1 MGFETAVQEVIYST
15 LSADE
20 ALTSKVEGIFDA
32 VPQLSRECGK
42 VQQQKF
48 PYVTIGEAIHNAWD
62 TDNTLG
68 NDVSIVI
75 HTWSRARGRQETK
88 EIQGIIY
95 AALNR
100 KKLAYTGYD
109 IITID
114 FESSQTFTDA
124 DGLTRHGVQSF
135 RILIDEV

>member
-1 MGFETAVQEVIYST
+1 MGFESAVQEVIYKT
-15 LSADE
+15 LIENADVFG
-20 ALTSKVEGIFDA
+20 LVEGVFDS
-32 VPQLSRECGK
+32 VPQLKRQCGK
-42 VQQQKF
+42 EQQQKF
-48 PYVTIGEAIHNAWD
+48 PYLTIGEAIHNAWD

-88 EIQGIIY
+88 AIQGAIY
-95 AALNR
+95 SALNR
-100 KKLAYTGYD
+100 KDLNYNGYD